1 MTLLFRIIS
10 IIFLLVSAGVDNA
23 HGYLNL
29 ASPLPSFPFFRGN
42 EIQSR
47 NEKLDQITSSRRIE
61 MSDQTSTQSQV
72 SNSILSTPILSPWE
86 AACLVRMDR
95 WYTKSQTLK
104 CPFMRRRLGDV
115 LDTTEVLMKHTV
127 IRPACWPLLG
137 PPQAWRPAGRSKKMI
152 EKYKGLSLEQIKTL
166 LEGDW
171 KTHNHKGYYVT
182 GKLTAAIYRNDCQ
195 FTGPDPDMP
204 IRGIRKYMGV
214 AAHLFDQKDSGAEL
228 LSLEEIIQHPSSS
241 SGRALLAHWQMHGI
255 LRLPWKPHLPV
266 FQGTTT
272 YFLDEE
278 GLIEHH
284 AETWNISAV
293 RAFCQTLWPEMA
305 RRLWRTIP
313 KDSKKVVNNY

>member
-1 MTLLFRIIS
+1 MSLFRIIS

-29 ASPLPSFPFFRGN
+29 ASPISSFPFFKN
-42 EIQSR
+42 EIQLR
-47 NEKLDQITSSRRIE
+47 NEKLDQRTSSRIE
-61 MSDQTSTQSQV
+61 MPDQTSKQSQA
-72 SNSILSTPILSPWE
+72 SNSISTPILSPWE

-115 LDTTEVLMKHTV
+115 LDTTEVLMKYTA

-137 PPQAWRPAGRSKKMI
+137 PPQALRPAGRSNKMK
-152 EKYKGLSLEQIKTL
+152 EKYKGLSLEQIKTH
-166 LEGDW
+166 LERDW

-182 GKLTAAIYRNDCQ
+182 GKLTTAIYRDDCQ

-204 IRGIRKYMGV
+204 IKGLRKYIGV
-214 AAHLFDQKDSGAEL
+214 AAHLFDQTASGAEL
-228 LSLEEIIQHPSSS
+228 LSLDEIIQHPSSTS
-241 SGRALLAHWQMHGI
+241 RALLAHWQMHGI

-293 RAFCQTLWPEMA
+293 QAFCQTLWPEMA
-305 RRLWRTIP
+305 RRLWRTNR
-313 KDSKKVVNNY
+313 KDSKNVVLNNY